1 MGVSGCI
8 LDEIFE
14 SEMYFDINGKIMV
27 VTKSVDDGRPMT
39 NGTVIIG

>member
-1 MGVSGCI
+1 M
-8 LDEIFE
+8 DEIFE

-27 VTKSVDDGRPMT
+27 VTKSVDDGRPMM